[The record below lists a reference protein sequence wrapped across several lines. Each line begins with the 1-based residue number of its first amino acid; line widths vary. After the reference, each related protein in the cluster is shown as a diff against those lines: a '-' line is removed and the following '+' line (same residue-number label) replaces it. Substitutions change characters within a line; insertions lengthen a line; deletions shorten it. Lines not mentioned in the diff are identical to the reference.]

1 MIIPVTRKAQEEGK
15 WKKYMPGSPN
25 NNQQTS
31 ESITEPYSLPSFFNI
46 SLLFH
51 YLTFVRSFIT
61 FKRKGLIVS
70 VVSHLIECQAIQL
83 YQPHRI
89 N

>member
-1 MIIPVTRKAQEEGK
+1 MEEIHARQPK
-15 WKKYMPGSPN
+15 
-25 NNQQTS
+25 QQPTT
-31 ESITEPYSLPSFFNI
+31 IRVHHKPYSLPYFFNI

-51 YLTFVRSFIT
+51 YLTFVHSFIT